1 MFSKK
6 MYIYTYVY
14 KSFSTTLD
22 KIFRKDLKKKKE
34 EMEKLE
40 NINGSTENE
49 IEKVKQT
56 KK

>member
-1 MFSKK
+1 MH
-6 MYIYTYVY
+6 IIYVY